1 MVIDVGG
8 VDDLDGQAAM
18 AVAIQFLRRR
28 GFIADQQ
35 DADAQFA
42 RGQNGAFDFGARRMV
57 SAHSIESDGGHLYTD
72 GPQENAS
79 SER

>member
-1 MVIDVGG
+1 MTS
-8 VDDLDGQAAM
+8 
-18 AVAIQFLRRR
+18 VALTISIGLVRGARGDSIPARR

-35 DADAQFA
+35 DADTEFA
-42 RGQNGAFDFGARRMV
+42 RGQDGAFDFGARRMV

-72 GPQENAS
+72 WPQENAS